1 MKLIFVIFLLWQLA
15 AKGYGAGYD
24 YPKPSYG
31 FEEVYQK
38 PTRDLE
44 ENNTDSGGLPPG
56 VQGDF
61 IDDIITEQKQQ
72 ILLSIL
78 GGSNSASGVSSQ
90 FVHSQEGKA
99 FQGNKCASCTCG
111 VPNINR
117 IVGGSQVKTN
127 KYPWIAQVLRGS
139 FQFCGATL
147 INDRYALTA
156 AHCVH
161 GMDPKGLTV
170 RLLQLDRNAAS
181 EGILRKVVA
190 VNMHRRYSPA
200 TSQHDIALL
209 KFDQPVPLKDPIRP
223 VCLPLTSN
231 HNFDFK
237 PAIVAGWGLT
247 SDGGSSSNFL
257 REVTVPVLTNAQCR
271 ATSYKSM
278 ILETMLCAGYL
289 EGGKDACQG
298 DSGGPLIVRE
308 GIFRLAGVVSFG
320 YGCASPDAPGVYTRV
335 SKYLDW
341 IAANTRDAC
350 YCAK

>member
-1 MKLIFVIFLLWQLA
+1 MKLIFGILILWQLC
-15 AKGYGAGYD
+15 GYSQAGGYD
-24 YPKPSYG
+24 YPKPNHSQ
-31 FEEVYQK
+31 ELVYQK
-38 PTRDLE
+38 PTRDVA
-44 ENNTDSGGLPPG
+44 ENMTESGPPPG

-61 IDDIITEQKQQ
+61 IDDLITEHKQQ

-78 GGSNSASGVSSQ
+78 GGSKAPAAQ
-90 FVHSQEGKA
+90 FVPSSEGKA

-117 IVGGSQVKTN
+117 IVGGSKVKTN

-161 GMDPKGLTV
+161 GMDTKGLTV
-170 RLLQLDRNAAS
+170 RLLQLDKNAAS
-181 EGILRKVVA
+181 EGILRKVSA
-190 VNMHRRYSPA
+190 VNMHRQYSPA
-200 TSQHDIALL
+200 TLQHDIALL
-209 KFDQPVPLKDPIRP
+209 KLDQPVPLKDPIRP
-223 VCLPLTSN
+223 ICLPITSN

-257 REVTVPVLTNAQCR
+257 REVTVPVITNAQCR
-271 ATSYKSM
+271 ATSYSSM
-278 ILETMLCAGYL
+278 IVDTMLCAGYL

-350 YCAK
+350 YCVK